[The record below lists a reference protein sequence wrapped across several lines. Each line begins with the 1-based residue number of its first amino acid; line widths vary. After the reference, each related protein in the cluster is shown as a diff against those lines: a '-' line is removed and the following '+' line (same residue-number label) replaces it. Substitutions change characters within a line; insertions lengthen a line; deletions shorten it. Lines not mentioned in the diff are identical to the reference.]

1 MMAQARKCKPLTRKQ
16 LGLIHI
22 AKTKLGYS
30 DAEYRH
36 TLLHFGG
43 VESAKDLDQEAF
55 DAIMG
60 FYEYRGFAPV
70 SPPPLKNAPGERD
83 GMATP
88 AQLDFIRDMWR
99 RYTGE
104 WDDGLAA
111 WLEKSFDISDLR
123 FLDADGASKAITALK
138 RMTARTAKKPAK
150 DRA

>member
-1 MMAQARKCKPLTRKQ
+1 MATARKTKTITRKQ

-30 DAEYRH
+30 DARYRH
-36 TLLHFGG
+36 TLIHFAG
-43 VESAKDLDQEAF
+43 VESAKDLDQESF

-60 FYEYRGFAPV
+60 FFEYQGFQPIT
-70 SPPPLKNAPGERD
+70 PPPLKNAPGERA

-99 RYTGE
+99 RYSGE
-104 WDDGLAA
+104 WDDGLST
-111 WLEKSFDISDLR
+111 WLEKSFGISDLR
-123 FLDADGASKAITALK
+123 FLDANGASKAITALK
-138 RMTARTAKKPAK
+138 RMTARPAKKTAK

>member
-1 MMAQARKCKPLTRKQ
+1 MAAPRKKGLSRKQ

-43 VESAKDLDQEAF
+43 VESAKDLNQEAF

-70 SPPPLKNAPGERD
+70 SPPPLKNAPGERA

-88 AQLDFIRDMWR
+88 AQLDFIRDLWR
-99 RYTGE
+99 RYKGE
-104 WDDGLAA
+104 WDEGLSA
-111 WLEKSFDISDLR
+111 WLEKSFGVSDIR
-123 FLDADGASKAITALK
+123 FLNAEGAQKAITALK
-138 RMTARTAKKPAK
+138 AMTGRKPAK
-150 DRA
+150 QRKEAR